1 MATQNYTP
9 AQESVITEALNL
21 IHERATTEDDYITSP
36 SQTFDYFR
44 LFYAGKKDREHF
56 AVMLLDSQHKVLDCT
71 IMFSG
76 TIDGA
81 AIYPRE
87 IVKAALHANAA
98 AVILAHNHPSGEA
111 TPSSADKR
119 ITERIK
125 SALALVDIRVL
136 DHIIVGDSCYSFAQS
151 GELPL

>member
-1 MATQNYTP
+1 MTTHVYTP
-9 AQESVITEALNL
+9 EQQSVITEALNL
-21 IHERATTEDDYITSP
+21 VQERAAIEGIFMTSP
-36 SQTFDYFR
+36 SHTFDYFQ
-44 LFYAGKKDREHF
+44 LFYAGKQEREHF
-56 AVMLLDSQHKVLDCT
+56 ALMLLDSQHRVLECNV
-71 IMFSG
+71 IFSG

-81 AIYPRE
+81 SIYPRE

-98 AVILAHNHPSGEA
+98 AVILAHNHPSGQSE
-111 TPSSADKR
+111 PSTADKR

-151 GELPL
+151 GEL

>member
-1 MATQNYTP
+1 M
-9 AQESVITEALNL
+9 
-21 IHERATTEDDYITSP
+21 TSP
-36 SQTFDYFR
+36 SHTFDYFK
-44 LFYAGKKDREHF
+44 LFYAGKQEREHF
-56 AVMLLDSQHKVLDCT
+56 ALMLLDSQHKVLECSV
-71 IMFSG
+71 IFSG

-81 AIYPRE
+81 SIYPRE

-98 AVILAHNHPSGEA
+98 AVILAHNHPSGQPE
-111 TPSSADKR
+111 PSTADKR

-151 GELPL
+151 GEL

>member
-9 AQESVITEALNL
+9 AQASVITAALNL
-21 IHERATTEDDYITSP
+21 IHERATTQDDYITSP
-36 SQTFDYFR
+36 RHTFDYFR

-56 AVMLLDSQHKVLDCT
+56 AVMFLDSQHKVLDCT
-71 IMFSG
+71 VLFSG

-87 IVKAALHANAA
+87 IVKAALYANAA
-98 AVILAHNHPSGEA
+98 AVILAHNHPSGQPE
-111 TPSSADKR
+111 PSTADRR

-125 SALALVDIRVL
+125 SALALLDIRVL
-136 DHIIVGDSCYSFAQS
+136 DHIIVGDSCYSFAES
-151 GELPL
+151 GELSL

>member
-1 MATQNYTP
+1 MATHDYTP
-9 AQESVITEALNL
+9 AQQSVITEALNL
-21 IHERATTEDDYITSP
+21 VQEQAATEGDLMTSP

-44 LFYAGKKDREHF
+44 LFYAGKQEREHF
-56 AVMLLDSQHKVLDCT
+56 ALMLLDSQHKVLECNV
-71 IMFSG
+71 IFSG

-87 IVKAALHANAA
+87 IVKAALYANAA
-98 AVILAHNHPSGEA
+98 AVILAHNHPSGVIE
-111 TPSSADKR
+111 PSAADKR
-119 ITERIK
+119 ITARIK

-151 GELPL
+151 GEL

>member
-9 AQESVITEALNL
+9 AQQSVITEALNL
-21 IHERATTEDDYITSP
+21 VQERAATEGEFMTSP

-44 LFYAGKKDREHF
+44 LFYAERQEREHF
-56 AVMLLDSQHKVLDCT
+56 ALMLLDSQHKVLECSV
-71 IMFSG
+71 IFSG

-81 AIYPRE
+81 SIYPRE
-87 IVKAALHANAA
+87 IVKAALYANAA
-98 AVILAHNHPSGEA
+98 AVILAHNHPSGQPE
-111 TPSSADKR
+111 PSTADKR

-136 DHIIVGDSCYSFAQS
+136 DHIIVGDRCYSFAQS
-151 GELPL
+151 GEL

>member
-1 MATQNYTP
+1 MATHDYTP
-9 AQESVITEALNL
+9 AQQSVITKALDL
-21 IHERATTEDDYITSP
+21 VQERAASEGEFMTNP

-44 LFYAGKKDREHF
+44 LFYAGKQEREHF
-56 AVMLLDSQHKVLDCT
+56 ALMLLDSQHKVLECKV
-71 IMFSG
+71 IFSG

-87 IVKAALHANAA
+87 IVKAALYANAA
-98 AVILAHNHPSGEA
+98 AVILAHNHPSGVIE
-111 TPSSADKR
+111 PSAADKR

-151 GELPL
+151 GEL